1 MCRDPQHT
9 MYQPQSKDQDP
20 HFVVEATLAVY
31 LLLASLIRTRPIK
44 PLRIKA
50 YSWFQIVYG
59 NHGRVCPE
67 VVVEYVSPSALATDT
82 RGGARR
88 VARTGFSSYSS
99 STPQRRTL
107 AEYAQSSG
115 GSALRQKNILH
126 LDVDLRFVVQE
137 CD

>member
-1 MCRDPQHT
+1 MRGTQCT
-9 MYQPQSKDQDP
+9 NPQSKDQDRQ
-20 HFVVEATLAVY
+20 FAVEAILAVY
-31 LLLASLIRTRPIK
+31 LLLAFLSGQDLSDLFALKRLSDFK
-44 PLRIKA
+44 
-50 YSWFQIVYG
+50 SVHG
-59 NHGRVCPE
+59 NYGRVCPE